1 MQAKSKKTFKSLD
14 GSIMAVAA
22 DTNTMEGVSNKCSE
36 IDRLVA
42 MLMNVSRPILEHV
55 VFVHQEESL
64 WPLSE
69 NNKLKEK
76 FDSIFAATKYTDAIK
91 RMSDVVKGKNA
102 VRGRPVMFCLVPID
116 REIPELMGI
125 VVRVFI

>member
-102 VRGRPVMFCLVPID
+102 VRGR
-116 REIPELMGI
+116 
-125 VVRVFI
+125 VVYFIAG